1 MSATDAVAAIEAGPK
16 GPEIGAFFDF
26 DGTLID
32 GYSAAPYFSE
42 RLRHREMSL
51 SEAADI
57 VRAAWR
63 GDMSE
68 SEFADV
74 VGRGFAAWAGRA
86 EQELIALWS
95 RLFKEKIAGRLFPE
109 AWSLVKAHQKM
120 GHTVAIATSAT
131 GYQAAPIASE
141 MGIAHVLC
149 TRAAVRNGR
158 LTGSVEG
165 APLWGSGKAAAVRG
179 FAQARGIALSR
190 SHGYA
195 NGNED
200 IAFLKTV
207 GHATAVNPKAALVA
221 AAQRDGWQVL
231 RFLPRRNSPAMVA
244 RSLGAY
250 LTLAATSMGG
260 LAYATA
266 TGNKRR
272 AAEWVSARG
281 SDAMLAMTGVD
292 VEVRGE
298 HHLWTHRP
306 SVFLFNHQSLLD
318 GYVLLRLLRRGFTG
332 VAKQEA
338 AHVPLL
344 GQILRALDFAF
355 IDRSAT
361 RSAVEAMA
369 PAVDRLRH
377 GMSVVIAPEGTR
389 SLTPRLGRFRKGAF
403 HMAMQAAV
411 PIVPVVIRNSYEVM
425 RRGSLLFRPGTVDV
439 CVLPPIDVTAWKL
452 DDLDRHVADVRALFQ
467 RTLDDW
473 PRLQAP
479 PSPGLIRQS
488 R

>member
-1 MSATDAVAAIEAGPK
+1 MSAADTVAGIEAGPQ

-32 GYSAAPYFSE
+32 GYSAAPYFAE
-42 RLRHREMSL
+42 RLRRREMSRG
-51 SEAADI
+51 EAADI
-57 VRAAWR
+57 IRTAWR
-63 GDMSE
+63 GDMNE

-74 VGRGFAAWAGRA
+74 VGRGFAAWAGHS
-86 EQELIALWS
+86 ENELAALWS
-95 RLFKEKIAGRLFPE
+95 RLFKEKIASRLFPE

-131 GYQAAPIASE
+131 HYQAAPIAE
-141 MGIAHVLC
+141 ELGIAHVLC
-149 TRAAVRNGR
+149 TRVMVRDGR
-158 LTGSVEG
+158 LTGAVDG
-165 APLWGSGKAAAVRG
+165 TPLWGTGKADAVRA
-179 FAQARGIALSR
+179 FANAHGIALAA

-207 GHATAVNPKAALVA
+207 GHATAVNPKPALIA
-221 AAQRDGWQVL
+221 AAARERWQVL
-231 RFLPRRNSPAMVA
+231 RFPKRRGTASTLA

-250 LTLAATSMGG
+250 VALATTSLGGVAYAAT
-260 LAYATA
+260 
-266 TGNKRR
+266 TGKRRR

-292 VEVRGE
+292 VEVQGE
-298 HHLWTHRP
+298 QHLWAHRP
-306 SVFLFNHQSLLD
+306 SVFLFNHQSIAD

-332 VAKQEA
+332 VAKQEV
-338 AHVPLL
+338 AHMPLL
-344 GQILRALDFAF
+344 GHLLRTLDFAF

-361 RSAVEAMA
+361 RSAIEAMA
-369 PAVDRLRH
+369 PAVERLRA

-389 SLTPRLGRFRKGAF
+389 SLTPRLGRFKKGAF
-403 HMAMQAAV
+403 HIAMQAGAPV
-411 PIVPVVIRNSYEVM
+411 VPVVFRNTYEVM
-425 RRGSLLFRPGTVDV
+425 RRGSLQFRPGTVDV
-439 CVLPPIDVTAWKL
+439 CVLPPIDVRAWKL

-473 PRLQAP
+473 PRIDSS
-479 PSPGLIRQS
+479 SPGLARQS